1 MIDVASLET
10 TASSRARAGPWP
22 VLSEANGCGPQQ
34 RTTAGGP
41 AVVRPP
47 LPVVL

>member
-1 MIDVASLET
+1 M
-10 TASSRARAGPWP
+10 SRIGPGRTLYGERATSKP
-22 VLSEANGCGPQQ
+22 
-34 RTTAGGP
+34 TTAGGP